1 MRTRTTST
9 IRTTCAELALALL
22 LGVAGVAWGA
32 AGDAPRA
39 VVQHLADQV
48 LIVLRDKQATSDAKL
63 SRIEKLV
70 YACVDFETLSR
81 LVLARNWGGFTPEQQ
96 ARFETEFKRHLSV
109 TYGKSIDS
117 YRNEQVEIT
126 GDREEARGDWT
137 VKTKIL
143 RGGGSDDVLVDYRLR
158 QSGGDWKIIDFV
170 VEGVSLVANFRSQFQ
185 DLLASKSPDELIALI
200 HEKNEKGEAFEK
212 PKT

>member
-1 MRTRTTST
+1 VRPPTTST

-22 LGVAGVAWGA
+22 LGVAGTAWSA
-32 AGDAPRA
+32 AGDAQRA
-39 VVQHLADQV
+39 VVQRLADQV
-48 LIVLRDKQATSDAKL
+48 LVVLRDKQATSEAKL
-63 SRIEKLV
+63 SKIEKLV
-70 YACVDFETLSR
+70 YAAVDFETLSR
-81 LVLARNWGGFTPEQQ
+81 LVLARNWGSFTPDQQ
-96 ARFETEFKRHLSV
+96 ARFEAEFKRHLSV

-143 RGGGSDDVLVDYRLR
+143 RGGGTDDVLVDYRLR
-158 QSGGDWKIIDFV
+158 QSGGDWKIIDFI

-200 HEKNEKGEAFEK
+200 REKNAKGEAFEK